1 MIFSKAG
8 AMRFGIT
15 SLLVLVIINLRLFWI
30 PGFEFNTK
38 NWDDEIRWIND
49 SQSRSALEF
58 ISYRDAPGYFV
69 FIPRLLILIGDLNP
83 SILSLSSLRVLVLLI
98 HLICISFAVA
108 CVVSFSEKWRL
119 WLILFSTLSLT
130 YVEDLNYIH
139 NVGYLFIF
147 PIYFLVFKRFSEKK
161 VIPFYLLF
169 VACLL
174 ISKPFT
180 AVIVLSLVLLFLF
193 SNRSLEKKLLA
204 LGAYSLTYLLCYFVL
219 PHRWETPFNSDPFTL
234 VKILIDLPW
243 IVFATLFPSLYIGAM
258 SAIRIFEIP
267 ELRLVVGLALNL
279 MAIGTVYAFRSKLVD
294 IFRGVSLN
302 TKGLILIFVINYVL
316 VFSASDSFWIKHFP
330 LYLMD
335 SPWFLWAR
343 WSAVLPFALMLIIGS
358 LHRLNDVLKRNIYFA
373 VSAQWVVL
381 LIAGNSWLRRYW

>member
-1 MIFSKAG
+1 MRPTKAQTF
-8 AMRFGIT
+8 RFGVT
-15 SLLVLVIINLRLFWI
+15 GLLFIAVANLRLFWL
-30 PGFEFNTK
+30 PGFEFSTK
-38 NWDDEIRWIND
+38 NWDDEIGWIND
-49 SQSRSALEF
+49 LQSRSALEF
-58 ISYRDAPGYFV
+58 LSYRDAPGYFV
-69 FIPRLLILIGDLNP
+69 FVPRLLILVGELNP
-83 SILSLSSLRVLVLLI
+83 FIFSVSSLRVLVLLI

-108 CVVSFSEKWRL
+108 CVVSFSRNWRL
-119 WLILFSTLSLT
+119 WLMLFSTLSLT

-147 PIYFLVFKRFSEKK
+147 PIYFLVFKRFLEKK
-161 VIPFYLLF
+161 VIPIYLLI

-180 AVIVLSLVLLFLF
+180 AVITVSLVLLFLF
-193 SNRSLEKKLLA
+193 STRSLNKKLLGF
-204 LGAYSLTYLLCYFVL
+204 GAYSLIYLLCYFVL

-234 VKILIDLPW
+234 VKVLIDLPW

-258 SAIRIFEIP
+258 GVIRIFEIS
-267 ELRLVVGLALNL
+267 ELRLVVGLALNF
-279 MAIGTVYAFRSKLVD
+279 MAIGTVYAFRSKLADV
-294 IFRGVSLN
+294 FRGISLN
-302 TKGLILIFVINYVL
+302 TRGLILIFVVNYVL

-335 SPWFLWAR
+335 SPQFLWAR